1 MASIVRG
8 LVKTATQHP
17 LGKSHAWAQQY
28 KRDFVKKGS
37 FAPIMHLMV
46 VTFIGGVC
54 IENKAHYARH
64 PPGSHGDHH

>member
-1 MASIVRG
+1 MAGIFRG

-17 LGKSHAWAQQY
+17 LGHAQAWAQQY
-28 KRDFVKKGS
+28 KKDFVKKGS

-46 VTFIGGVC
+46 GTFIVGVC
-54 IENKAHYARH
+54 IENKAHYARP